1 MRTIQIS
8 SENLIDILLNV
19 SKKHQVCFLDSCGIK
34 HLGSHLLICGINP
47 VNVLEITDANPN
59 KILDVLDQTISHKNL
74 ASIFTLSYDFG
85 LKLENIQSQF
95 IKSDEP
101 DLFIASF
108 ETLIIHDYETL
119 ETRLEGNE
127 KNFDEIERILSET
140 KIISNN
146 SDEFSQVSS
155 NFRRETYIEKVHEI
169 QEFIRNGDTY
179 QVNLTQQLSAELP
192 KTLTPEMIYQN
203 LRKYN
208 PTPFSAF
215 LRRENDVVI
224 STSPE
229 RFFKVKNRRISVSPI
244 KGTRPRG
251 INNLQDEI
259 LRNELLMSEK
269 DHAENVMIVDLMR
282 NDLGKIC
289 EFTSINVDKLCNLEV
304 HPSLFH
310 LVSTVSG
317 NLRENIKFSEIIRA
331 LFPCGSITGCP
342 KIRTMQIIDE
352 LETLPRGLSMGAIGY
367 SNFNGDIDLS
377 VAIRTMVVQEN
388 VATFNV
394 GGGIVIDSVPELEY
408 EESLTKAKALLR
420 AINSDFGKNN
430 SRNLAY

>member
-8 SENLIDILLNV
+8 SEDLVDILLNV
-19 SKKHQVCFLDSCGIK
+19 SKKHQVCFLDSCGIS

-47 VNVLEITDANPN
+47 VSVLEISDTNPN
-59 KILDVLDQTISHKNL
+59 NVLDVLDQTISDKSL

-85 LKLENIQSQF
+85 LKLENIPTSLINSF
-95 IKSDEP
+95 EP

-108 ETLIIHDYETL
+108 ETLIIHDYDTL

-140 KIISNN
+140 QIVTNN
-146 SDEFSQVSS
+146 SDEISQVSS
-155 NFRRETYIEKVHEI
+155 NFTREIYIEKVHEI
-169 QEFIRNGDTY
+169 QELIRNGYTY
-179 QVNLTQQLSAELP
+179 QVNLTQQLSADLP
-192 KTLTPEMIYQN
+192 KTLTPELIYKN
-203 LRKYN
+203 LRKNN

-215 LRRENDVVI
+215 LRRKNDIVI

-229 RFFKVKNRRISVSPI
+229 RFFEVKNGRISVSPI

-251 INNLQDEI
+251 TDKVQDEI
-259 LRNELLMSEK
+259 LSNELLKSEK
-269 DHAENVMIVDLMR
+269 DYAENVMIVDLMR

-289 EFTSINVDKLCNLEV
+289 EFGSVNVDKLCNLEV

-310 LVSTVSG
+310 LVSTLSG
-317 NLRENIKFSEIIRA
+317 NLRGNIKISEIVRA
-331 LFPCGSITGCP
+331 LYPCGSITGCP

-352 LETLPRGLSMGAIGY
+352 LETVPRGLSMGAIGY

-377 VAIRTMVVQEN
+377 VAIRTMVVRDYKA
-388 VATFNV
+388 VFNV
-394 GGGIVIDSVPELEY
+394 GGGIVIDSIPELEY
-408 EESLTKAKALLR
+408 EESLTKAKALLN
-420 AINSDFGKNN
+420 AINSDFSQNN
-430 SRNLAY
+430 SRKLA

>member
-1 MRTIQIS
+1 MRKLQITG
-8 SENLIDILLNV
+8 ENLIDILLNL
-19 SKKHQVCFLDSCGIK
+19 SKKHRVCFLDSCGIK

-47 VNVLEITDANPN
+47 VNVSEVSDSNPDN
-59 KILDVLDQTISHKNL
+59 ILDLLNQTISNKNL
-74 ASIFTLSYDFG
+74 ASIFTISYDFG
-85 LKLENIQSQF
+85 LKLEKIQTRF
-95 IKSDEP
+95 TNLNEP

-108 ETLIIHDYETL
+108 ETLIIHDYDTL

-127 KNFDEIERILSET
+127 KNFDEIERFLNESIIVVENSNETSEV
-140 KIISNN
+140 
-146 SDEFSQVSS
+146 FS
-155 NFRRETYIEKVHEI
+155 NFKRETYIEKVHQI
-169 QEFIRNGDTY
+169 QELIRNGDTY
-179 QVNLTQQLSAELP
+179 QVNLTQQLSADLP
-192 KTLTPEMIYQN
+192 KTLTAELIYKN
-203 LRKYN
+203 LRKNN

-215 LRRENDVVI
+215 LRRENDIVI

-229 RFFKVKNRRISVSPI
+229 RFFEVKNRRISVSPI

-251 INNLQDEI
+251 INNLQDET
-259 LRNELLMSEK
+259 LRNELLISEK

-367 SNFNGDIDLS
+367 STFNGDIDLS
-377 VAIRTMVVQEN
+377 VAIRTMAIRDN
-388 VATFNV
+388 KATFNV
-394 GGGIVIDSVPELEY
+394 GGGIVIDSIPEIEY
-408 EESLTKAKALLR
+408 EESLTKAKALLK
-420 AINSDFGKNN
+420 AINSDFFENN
-430 SRNLAY
+430 SPNLA

>member
-1 MRTIQIS
+1 MRKLQITG
-8 SENLIDILLNV
+8 ENLIDILLNL
-19 SKKHQVCFLDSCGIK
+19 SKQHRVCFLDSCGIK

-47 VNVLEITDANPN
+47 ISTIEISDLNPN
-59 KILDVLDQTISHKNL
+59 NILDILDQTISNKNL
-74 ASIFTLSYDFG
+74 ASIFTISYDFG
-85 LKLENIQSQF
+85 LKLENIQTHF
-95 IKSDEP
+95 NNLTEP

-108 ETLIIHDYETL
+108 ETLIIHDYDTL

-127 KNFDEIERILSET
+127 KNFDEIERFLNESIIFEDNSNETSE
-140 KIISNN
+140 
-146 SDEFSQVSS
+146 VYS
-155 NFRRETYIEKVHEI
+155 NFERGTYIEKVHQI
-169 QEFIRNGDTY
+169 QELIRNGDTY
-179 QVNLTQQLSAELP
+179 QVNLTQQLSAVLP
-192 KTLTPEMIYQN
+192 RTLTPEIIYKN
-203 LRKYN
+203 LQKNN

-229 RFFKVKNRRISVSPI
+229 RFFEVKSGRISVSPI

-251 INNLQDEI
+251 INNLQDET
-259 LRNELLMSEK
+259 LRNELLTSEK

-310 LVSTVSG
+310 LVSTISG

-352 LETLPRGLSMGAIGY
+352 LETIPRGLSMGAIGY
-367 SNFNGDIDLS
+367 TNFNGDIDLS
-377 VAIRTMVVQEN
+377 VAIRTMVVRDN
-388 VATFNV
+388 NAIFNV
-394 GGGIVIDSVPELEY
+394 GGGIVIDSVAEVEY
-408 EESLTKAKALLR
+408 EESLTKAKALLF
-420 AINSDFGKNN
+420 AIKSDFAKNN
-430 SRNLAY
+430 SHNLAY

>member
-1 MRTIQIS
+1 VRKLQIN
-8 SENLIDILLNV
+8 SENLVGILL
-19 SKKHQVCFLDSCGIK
+19 SLPKQYQTCFLDSCGINY
-34 HLGSHLLICGINP
+34 LGSHFLICGINP
-47 VNVLEITDANPN
+47 VNVREIIDSNPRH
-59 KILDVLDQTISHKNL
+59 VLDILNQTISDKTL

-85 LKLENIQSQF
+85 LKLENIQTRFNQSF
-95 IKSDEP
+95 ET

-108 ETLIIHDYETL
+108 ETLIIHDYDTL

-127 KNFDEIERILSET
+127 NNFDEIERILNET
-140 KIISNN
+140 SIFVDESNETSRVISNF
-146 SDEFSQVSS
+146 D
-155 NFRRETYIEKVHEI
+155 RETYIEKVRQI

-179 QVNLTQQLSAELP
+179 QVNLTQQLSVDLP
-192 KTLTPEMIYQN
+192 KTLTPELIYKN
-203 LRKYN
+203 LRKNN

-229 RFFKVKNRRISVSPI
+229 RFFEVKNGRISVSPI

-251 INNLQDEI
+251 TDKFQDEI
-259 LRNELLMSEK
+259 LRNELLASEK
-269 DHAENVMIVDLMR
+269 DYAENVMIVDLMR

-289 EFTSINVDKLCNLEV
+289 EFGSVNVDKLCNLEV

-352 LETLPRGLSMGAIGY
+352 LETVPRGLSMGAIGY
-367 SNFNGDIDLS
+367 SNFNGDLDLS
-377 VAIRTMVVQEN
+377 VAIRTMVIREN
-388 VATFNV
+388 IATFNV
-394 GGGIVIDSVPELEY
+394 GGGIVIDSIPELEY
-408 EESLTKAKALLR
+408 EESLTKAKALLN
-420 AINSDFGKNN
+420 AINSDFSENN
-430 SRNLAY
+430 SRKLA

>member
-1 MRTIQIS
+1 VRKLNIS
-8 SENLIDILLNV
+8 SGDLVKILL
-19 SKKHQVCFLDSCGIK
+19 SLPKQHKTCFLDSCGIN
-34 HLGSHLLICGINP
+34 HLGSHFLICGINP
-47 VNVLEITDANPN
+47 VNVLEIKDSNPKN
-59 KILDVLDQTISHKNL
+59 VLDILDQTISQKGL

-85 LKLENIQSQF
+85 LKLERIQSRF
-95 IKSDEP
+95 TESIEP

-108 ETLIIHDYETL
+108 DTLIIHDYDTL

-127 KNFDEIERILSET
+127 KNFDEIENILREASIFIDKSNET
-140 KIISNN
+140 SH
-146 SDEFSQVSS
+146 VTS
-155 NFRRETYIEKVHEI
+155 NFDRKTYINKVNQIKESV
-169 QEFIRNGDTY
+169 RNGDTY

-192 KTLTPEMIYQN
+192 KTLTPELIYKR
-203 LRKYN
+203 LRKNN

-215 LRRENDVVI
+215 LRRENDIVI

-229 RFFKVKNRRISVSPI
+229 RFFEVKNGRISVSPI

-251 INNLQDEI
+251 IDKLQDEI
-259 LRNELLMSEK
+259 LRNELLASEK
-269 DHAENVMIVDLMR
+269 DYAENVMIVDLMR
-282 NDLGKIC
+282 NDIGRIC
-289 EFTSINVDKLCNLEV
+289 DFGSVNVDKLCNLEV

-331 LFPCGSITGCP
+331 LLPCGSITGCP

-352 LETLPRGLSMGAIGY
+352 IETVPRGLSMGAVGY

-377 VAIRTMVVQEN
+377 VAIRTMVVRGN
-388 VATFNV
+388 IATFNV

-408 EESLTKAKALLR
+408 EESLTKAKALLD
-420 AINSDFGKNN
+420 AINSDFSENN
-430 SRNLAY
+430 SHKFA